1 MLAGHSPNGMAFKA
15 NGKDVYR
22 LSVRGFSRSAA
33 ETLCRQYRALAD
45 EAGAALGAGDVTA
58 QWLRKPGMQMAQ
70 MASR

>member
-33 ETLCRQYRALAD
+33 ETLCRQYRAKR
-45 EAGAALGAGDVTA
+45 GACFVRQGAGDVTA
-58 QWLRKPGMQMAQ
+58 Q
-70 MASR
+70 